1 MKHLASVL
9 TIRRARKRKN
19 SPRLPNGVV
28 SGTFSFRTGKNTTV
42 SNVSKEAKE
51 FASVSKE
58 GGKWNI

>member
-19 SPRLPNGVV
+19 SLLLPNGVV
-28 SGTFSFRTGKNTTV
+28 SGTFNFGTGKNTTV

-58 GGKWNI
+58 GGKRNI